1 MNTTRT
7 LMDTGLRIGRTLT
20 ARPTTLVAILF
31 ALSSA
36 ACLVS
41 ARPAGYVEVGAE
53 VETDA
58 YYVDEPYTEVYA
70 APSYVYAGS
79 SYYWHNDLWW
89 YRDGN
94 RWAVLHSEPSALR
107 TYRTGRWGTRSYG
120 AASPSR
126 PYRASPAYRAP
137 ARPRA
142 APGKPQSA
150 PAARGRGRGR

>member
-1 MNTTRT
+1 
-7 LMDTGLRIGRTLT
+7 MDTGIRFGRKLA
-20 ARPTTLVAILF
+20 ARPTTLVAIF
-31 ALSSA
+31 FGLSSA

-41 ARPAGYVEVGAE
+41 ARPVASVEVEAD

-70 APSYVYAGS
+70 APSYVYEGS

-94 RWAVLHSEPSALR
+94 RWAVLHSEPSELH
-107 TYRTGRWGTRSYG
+107 TYRTGHWGATRSYG
-120 AASPSR
+120 SASPSR
-126 PYRASPAYRAP
+126 PYKASPAYRAP

-142 APGKPQSA
+142 APARPKSA
-150 PAARGRGRGR
+150 PPARGRGRERER